1 MEMAESQVT
10 KRALADAL
18 EQELQTVPYGKISVG
33 SICAACGMSRK
44 CFYYHFRD
52 KEDLVNWIFD
62 EDVRPIPDKEREP
75 SLARRMG
82 AVSRVLYERQ
92 QFYRKML
99 KTEGQNCLSQHL
111 RAVCVGE
118 ILEQLDK
125 SGSSSALRRFQAE
138 FCADFFVCAL
148 KRWLD
153 TEPVLPPEAFIA
165 QMEASL
171 KKAAAHLT

>member
-1 MEMAESQVT
+1 MAENVGT
-10 KRALADAL
+10 KRALATAF
-18 EQELQTVPYGKISVG
+18 EQELHTTPYAKISVG
-33 SICAACGMSRK
+33 SICAASGMSRK
-44 CFYYHFRD
+44 CFYYHFKD

-62 EDVRPIPDKEREP
+62 EDIRPVPDKEEEP

-82 AVSRVLYERQ
+82 AVSCVLYEKQ
-92 QFYRKML
+92 SFYRKML
-99 KTEGQNCLSQHL
+99 KAEGQNCLSQHL

-118 ILEQLDK
+118 IVEELDK
-125 SGSSSALRRFQAE
+125 TGSSPALRRFQAE

-148 KRWLD
+148 KRWLC

-171 KKAAAHLT
+171 KKAAAYLT